1 METITYVLTFHE
13 ALGASLVAWSL
24 VLYQCH
30 QGPLVLPF
38 LALSLSRL
46 CEMLQT
52 GWLTMKRGKI
62 KWLCK
67 FPSFSSSSSD
77 PHPCKTKV

>member
-77 PHPCKTKV
+77 PHPCKMKV